1 VLSGCLLVRNGSS
14 VRTMRKL
21 IRGWKLLGRESD
33 AVKLED
39 WAQQLEQRSGGPDV
53 LMSVDDTVRTRNV
66 ISLPDD
72 GRWRSDV

>member
-1 VLSGCLLVRNGSS
+1 MEALFGRCAR
-14 VRTMRKL
+14 L